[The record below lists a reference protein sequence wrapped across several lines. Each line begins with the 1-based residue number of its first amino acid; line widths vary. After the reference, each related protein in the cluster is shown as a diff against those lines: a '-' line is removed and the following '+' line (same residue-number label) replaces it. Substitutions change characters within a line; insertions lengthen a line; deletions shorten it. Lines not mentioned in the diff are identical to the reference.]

1 MVVEILCLILGT
13 IIGGVITKLL
23 DRRKT
28 GYGFFKIDTVPDEE
42 DFYTINV
49 RLDPD
54 QKLNEK
60 KQIVLTRE

>member
-1 MVVEILCLILGT
+1 MVEILCLILGI
-13 IIGGVITKLL
+13 IIGVIVTKWL
-23 DRRKT
+23 DNRKT
-28 GYGFFKIDTVPDEE
+28 GYGFFKIGSVPDEE

-60 KQIVLTRE
+60 NKIILTRE